1 MTRTNI
7 STGGA
12 LEEKYSYSRAVRI
25 GNVVKVS
32 GTCAVDPE
40 GNTVGVGDVA
50 AQVARCFEIISS
62 ALEGAGSGLGD
73 IVINRVYLTDI
84 DDAPAAGEVHGA
96 IFGEVRPACTMMAV
110 AALVNPEFL
119 VEIEC
124 EAVIPD
130 GAQADA
136 GATAH

>member
-12 LEEKYSYSRAVRI
+12 LEEQYGYSRAVRI
-25 GNVVKVS
+25 GNIVKVS
-32 GTCAVDPE
+32 GTCSTDGE
-40 GNTVGVGDVA
+40 GNTYGVGDVTQ
-50 AQVARCFEIISS
+50 QVARCFEIIGS
-62 ALEGAGSGLGD
+62 ALEGAGATLGD
-73 IVINRVYLTDI
+73 IVINRIYLTNI
-84 DDAPAAGEVHGA
+84 DDAAAAGSAHGA

-110 AALVNPEFL
+110 GALVRSDFL

-130 GAQADA
+130 GADA
-136 GATAH
+136 TTH

>member
-12 LEEKYSYSRAVRI
+12 MEETYGYSRAVRM

-32 GTCAVDPE
+32 GTCSTDGD
-40 GNTVGVGDVA
+40 GNTHGVGDVT

-62 ALEGAGSGLGD
+62 ALEGAGATLGD
-73 IVINRVYLTDI
+73 IVINRIYLTNI
-84 DDAPAAGEVHGA
+84 EDAEAAGSAHGA
-96 IFGEVRPACTMMAV
+96 IFAEVKPACTMMAV
-110 AALVNPEFL
+110 AALVRDDFL

-124 EAVIPD
+124 EAIVPD
-130 GAQADA
+130 GAEDA
-136 GATAH
+136 TTH

>member
-12 LEEKYSYSRAVRI
+12 LEEQYAYSRAVRI

-32 GTCAVDPE
+32 GTCSTDPD
-40 GNTVGVGDVA
+40 GGVVGAGDIST
-50 AQVARCFEIISS
+50 QVARCFDIIAS
-62 ALEGAGSGLGD
+62 ALEGAGATMGD
-73 IVINRVYLTDI
+73 IVINRIYLTDI
-84 DDAPAAGEVHGA
+84 DDAPAAGAVHGA
-96 IFGEVRPACTMMAV
+96 IFGEVKPACTMMAV
-110 AALVNPEFL
+110 AALVNPDFL

-130 GAQADA
+130 GAEDA
-136 GATAH
+136 TTH

>member
-12 LEEKYSYSRAVRI
+12 LEEKYGYSRAVRV

-32 GTCAVDPE
+32 GTCAVDGD
-40 GNTVGVGDVA
+40 GNAVGAGDVA

-62 ALEGAGSGLGD
+62 ALEGAGATLGD
-73 IVINRVYLTDI
+73 IVINRVYLTNI
-84 DDAPAAGEVHGA
+84 QDAAAAGEAHGA

-110 AALVNPEFL
+110 AGLVNPDFL

-124 EAVIPD
+124 EAVVPD
-130 GAQADA
+130 DADM
-136 GATAH
+136 TTH

>member
-12 LEEKYSYSRAVRI
+12 LEEKYGYSRAVRF

-32 GTCAVDPE
+32 GTCAVDAD
-40 GNTVGVGDVA
+40 GSTVGVGDVG

-62 ALEGAGSGLGD
+62 ALEGAGATLGD
-73 IVINRVYLTDI
+73 IVANRIYLTNI

-96 IFGEVRPACTMMAV
+96 IFGETRPACTMMAV
-110 AALVNPEFL
+110 SAFVNPEFL

-124 EAVIPD
+124 EAIIPD
-130 GAQADA
+130 DT
-136 GATAH
+136 GATTH